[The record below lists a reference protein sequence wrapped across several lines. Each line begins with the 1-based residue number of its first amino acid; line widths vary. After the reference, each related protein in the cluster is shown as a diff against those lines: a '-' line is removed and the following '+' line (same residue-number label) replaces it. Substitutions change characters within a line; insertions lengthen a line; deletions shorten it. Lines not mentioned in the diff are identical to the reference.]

1 MSGKWDDP
9 AVPHRGWQFVDMAD
23 LEEPCFECEMCE
35 TQIISYQHEL
45 WHPGYGTLLV
55 GCVCAGHMMG
65 DLAGARAR
73 EADFKKHMSRRSRWL
88 TRAWRTSR
96 KGNDY
101 LNTRD
106 GFHVVVFPCGA
117 RWTGR
122 FEDKGTGICRASRP
136 SYATKDDAKLA
147 VFDAIERYKDT

>member
-1 MSGKWDDP
+1 
-9 AVPHRGWQFVDMAD
+9 
-23 LEEPCFECEMCE
+23 
-35 TQIISYQHEL
+35 
-45 WHPGYGTLLV
+45 
-55 GCVCAGHMMG
+55 MMG

-101 LNTRD
+101 LNTRE
-106 GFHVVVFPCGA
+106 GFHAVVFPCGE
-117 RWTGR
+117 RWAGR

-147 VFDAIERYKDT
+147 VFDAIKRYKDT